1 MRTVAMTLV
10 LFVAATTMADDSAI
24 EARLAKLEQE
34 VTALRQENQ
43 QLRRDLG
50 VEVVARQ
57 SDVKMG
63 GKSEAL
69 QLGGMVQVQS
79 EAGDQGDARFTDG
92 NDRFY
97 LRRARLNAAGR
108 FLEEF
113 NFRAE
118 LELAGSLANTSAFR
132 AQLTDAYINWNRFD
146 SANVRVGQFKTPFG
160 FEQLYQDSQLTF
172 AERSLVSDRLT
183 PGRQLGAQAG
193 GEYWFDRFNWSVGVF
208 NGNGIN
214 QNFNDNDRFLEV
226 ARVSVAPVSGRYFDQ
241 PARWTVGIDSFR
253 SRDANVSVA
262 TEFGIDSTPTSGA
275 KDNIFAGVRRGIGY
289 DSQVQFGAFEAWGE
303 YLEVTFDP
311 ADRLPL
317 RHLRSNGWSGQ
328 LSAFVIDNKLQLAAR
343 REHFDPNTNTGR
355 NETSTTTLGANWYFK
370 QNDIKLQLDWLRSD
384 VPGLT
389 KTQQKWIARLQT
401 VF

>member
-10 LFVAATTMADDSAI
+10 LLVAASAIADDSAI

-34 VTALRQENQ
+34 VATLRQENR

-79 EAGDQGDARFTDG
+79 EAGDEGDARFSDP

-132 AQLTDAYINWNRFD
+132 AQLTDAYVNWNRFD
-146 SANVRVGQFKTPFG
+146 SANIRAGQFKTPFG

-193 GEYWFDRFNWSVGVF
+193 GEYWFERFNWAVGVF

-226 ARVSVAPVSGRYFDQ
+226 GRVSVAPVSGRYFDQ
-241 PARWTVGIDSFR
+241 PSRWTVGIDSFR

-262 TEFGIDSTPTSGA
+262 TEFGIDSTPTSAA
-275 KDNIFAGVRRGIGY
+275 KDNIFAGVRRGFGY
-289 DSQVQFGAFEAWGE
+289 DSQVQFGPFEAWGE
-303 YLEVTFDP
+303 YLQVTFDP
-311 ADRLPL
+311 ADRVPL
-317 RHLRSNGWSGQ
+317 GHLRSNGWSGQ

-343 REHFDPNTNTGR
+343 RERFDPNTNTGR

>member
-1 MRTVAMTLV
+1 MRTVAMALL
-10 LFVAATTMADDSAI
+10 LFVAVRATADDSAI

-79 EAGDQGDARFTDG
+79 EAGGQGDARFSDG

-118 LELAGSLANTSAFR
+118 LELAGSLSNTSGLR

-146 SANVRVGQFKTPFG
+146 SANVRAGQFKTPFG

-193 GEYWFDRFNWSVGVF
+193 GEYWFDRFNWAAGVF

-226 ARVSVAPVSGRYFDQ
+226 GRVSVAPVSGRYFDQ
-241 PARWTVGIDSFR
+241 PSRWTIGIDSFR
-253 SRDANVSVA
+253 SRDASVSVA
-262 TEFGIDSTPTSGA
+262 TEFGIDSTPTSAA
-275 KDNIFAGVRRGIGY
+275 KDNVFAGVRRGIGY
-289 DSQVQFGAFEAWGE
+289 DSQVQFGPVEAWGE
-303 YLEVTFDP
+303 YLQVTFDP
-311 ADRLPL
+311 ADRVPL
-317 RHLRSNGWSGQ
+317 RHVKSNGWSGQ
-328 LSAFVIDNKLQLAAR
+328 LSAFVIENKLQLAAR
-343 REHFDPNTNTGR
+343 RERFDPNTNAGR
-355 NETSTTTLGANWYFK
+355 NETNTTTLGANWYFK

>member
-1 MRTVAMTLV
+1 MRTVATALTVLV
-10 LFVAATTMADDSAI
+10 AVSAMADDSAI
-24 EARLAKLEQE
+24 EARLVKLEQE
-34 VTALRQENQ
+34 VATLRQENQ

-57 SDVKMG
+57 GDVKMA

-79 EAGDQGDARFTDG
+79 EAGDQGDARFSDG

-118 LELAGSLANTSAFR
+118 IELAGSLVNTSAFR
-132 AQLTDAYINWNRFD
+132 AQLTDAYVNWNRFD

-160 FEQLYQDSQLTF
+160 FEQLYNDPQLIF

-193 GEYWFDRFNWSVGVF
+193 GEYWFDRFNWAAGVF

-241 PARWTVGIDSFR
+241 PSRWTVGIDSFR
-253 SRDANVSVA
+253 SRDANVTV
-262 TEFGIDSTPTSGA
+262 TPEFGIDSTPTSAA
-275 KDNIFAGVRRGIGY
+275 KDNVFAGVRRGIGY
-289 DSQVQFGAFEAWGE
+289 DSQVQFGPVEAWGE
-303 YLEVTFDP
+303 YLQVTFDP
-311 ADRLPL
+311 ADRVPL

-328 LSAFVIDNKLQLAAR
+328 LSMFVIENKLQLAAR
-343 REHFDPNTNTGR
+343 RERFDPNANVAG

-384 VPGLT
+384 VPGVT

>member
-1 MRTVAMTLV
+1 MRIMAIALTL
-10 LFVAATTMADDSAI
+10 LVAANAMADDSAI
-24 EARLAKLEQE
+24 EARLIKLEQE
-34 VTALRQENQ
+34 VATLRQENE

-79 EAGDQGDARFTDG
+79 EAGDQGDARFSDG
-92 NDRFY
+92 NDRLY

-146 SANVRVGQFKTPFG
+146 SANVRAGQFKTPFG
-160 FEQLYQDSQLTF
+160 FEQLYNDPQLTF

-183 PGRQLGAQAG
+183 PGRQLGAQVG
-193 GEYWFDRFNWSVGVF
+193 GEAWFDRFNWAAGVF
-208 NGNGIN
+208 NGNGTN
-214 QNFNDNDRFLEV
+214 QNFNDNDRFLE
-226 ARVSVAPVSGRYFDQ
+226 AGRVSVAPVSGRYFDE
-241 PARWTVGIDSFR
+241 PARWTIGIDSFR
-253 SRDANVSVA
+253 SRDANVAQASD
-262 TEFGIDSTPTSGA
+262 FGIDSTPASAA
-275 KDNIFAGVRRGIGY
+275 KDNVFAGLRRGTGY
-289 DSQVQFGAFEAWGE
+289 DSQVQFGPVEAWGE
-303 YLEVTFDP
+303 YLQVTFDP

-317 RHLRSNGWSGQ
+317 RHLKSNGWSGQ
-328 LSAFVIDNKLQLAAR
+328 ISGFVIENKLQLAAR
-343 REHFDPNTNTGR
+343 RERFDPNTNASR

>member
-1 MRTVAMTLV
+1 MAVALIILT
-10 LFVAATTMADDSAI
+10 AASAMADDSAI
-24 EARLAKLEQE
+24 EARLIKLEQE
-34 VTALRQENQ
+34 VATLRQENE

-50 VEVVARQ
+50 IEVVARQ
-57 SDVKMG
+57 SGVKIA
-63 GKSEAL
+63 GKEEAL
-69 QLGGMVQVQS
+69 QFGGLVQVQS
-79 EAGDQGDARFTDG
+79 EAGDQGDARFSDG
-92 NDRFY
+92 NDRVY
-97 LRRARLNAAGR
+97 LRRARINATGR

-132 AQLTDAYINWNRFD
+132 AQLTDGYVNWNRFD

-193 GEYWFDRFNWSVGVF
+193 GEYWFDRFNWAVGVF

-226 ARVSVAPVSGRYFDQ
+226 GRVSVAPVSGRYFDQ
-241 PARWTVGIDSFR
+241 PSRWTIGIDSFR
-253 SRDANVSVA
+253 SRDANVTV
-262 TEFGIDSTPTSGA
+262 TPEFGIDSTPTSAA

-289 DSQVQFGAFEAWGE
+289 DSQVQVGPVEAWGE
-303 YLEVTFDP
+303 YLQVTFDP
-311 ADRLPL
+311 ADRVPL
-317 RHLRSNGWSGQ
+317 LHLKSNGWSGQ
-328 LSAFVIDNKLQLAAR
+328 LSAFVIENKLQLAAR
-343 REHFDPNTNTGR
+343 RERFDPNTNAGR

-384 VPGLT
+384 VPGLA

>member
-1 MRTVAMTLV
+1 MRVMAMALIIIT
-10 LFVAATTMADDSAI
+10 AASAMADDSAI
-24 EARLAKLEQE
+24 EARLNKLEQE
-34 VTALRQENQ
+34 VSTLRQENE

-50 VEVVARQ
+50 IEVVARQ
-57 SDVKMG
+57 SGVKIAGKEETLQFG
-63 GKSEAL
+63 GL
-69 QLGGMVQVQS
+69 VQVQS
-79 EAGDQGDARFTDG
+79 EAGDQGDARFSDG

-108 FLEEF
+108 FLDEF

-118 LELAGSLANTSAFR
+118 LELAGSLTNTSAFR
-132 AQLTDAYINWNRFD
+132 AQLTDAFINWNRFD
-146 SANVRVGQFKTPFG
+146 SANVRAGQFKTPFG
-160 FEQLYQDSQLTF
+160 FEQMYQDSQLTF

-193 GEYWFDRFNWSVGVF
+193 GEYWFDRFNWAVGVF

-226 ARVSVAPVSGRYFDQ
+226 GRVSVAPVSGRYFER
-241 PARWTVGIDSFR
+241 PTRWTIGIDSFR
-253 SRDANVSVA
+253 SRDANVSVP
-262 TEFGIDSTPTSGA
+262 TEFGIDSTPTSTA
-275 KDNIFAGVRRGIGY
+275 KDNVFAGVRRGIGY
-289 DSQVQFGAFEAWGE
+289 DSQVQVGPVEAWGE
-303 YLEVTFDP
+303 YLQVTFDP
-311 ADRLPL
+311 TDRLPL
-317 RHLRSNGWSGQ
+317 RHLKSNGWSGQ
-328 LSAFVIDNKLQLAAR
+328 LSAFVIENKLQLAAR
-343 REHFDPNTNTGR
+343 RERFDPNTNAGHNATR
-355 NETSTTTLGANWYFK
+355 TTTIGANWYFK

>member
-1 MRTVAMTLV
+1 MRTVAAALAFLV
-10 LFVAATTMADDSAI
+10 ASSAIADDEAI
-24 EARLAKLEQE
+24 EARLVKLEQE
-34 VTALRQENQ
+34 VAALRQENE

-50 VEVVARQ
+50 VEVGARQ
-57 SDVKMG
+57 SDVKMA
-63 GKSEAL
+63 GKSEGL
-69 QLGGMVQVQS
+69 QLGGMLQVQS
-79 EAGDQGDARFTDG
+79 EAGDPGDARFSDG
-92 NDRFY
+92 NDRLY
-97 LRRARLNAAGR
+97 MRRARINASGR

-183 PGRQLGAQAG
+183 PGRQLGVQTG
-193 GEYWFDRFNWSVGVF
+193 GETWFERFNWAVGVF

-226 ARVSVAPVSGRYFDQ
+226 GRVSVAPVSGRYFDQ
-241 PARWTVGIDSFR
+241 PSRWTVGIDSFR

-262 TEFGIDSTPTSGA
+262 TEFGVDSTPATA
-275 KDNIFAGVRRGIGY
+275 PKDNVFAGSRRGIGY
-289 DSQVQFGAFEAWGE
+289 DSQLQFGPFEAWGE
-303 YLEVTFDP
+303 YLQVTFDP
-311 ADRLPL
+311 ADRVPI
-317 RHLRSNGWSGQ
+317 RRLRSNGWSGQ
-328 LSAFVIDNKLQLAAR
+328 LSAFVIENKLQLAAR
-343 REHFDPNTNTGR
+343 RERFDPNANTAN
-355 NETSTTTLGANWYFK
+355 NETTTTTLGANWYFK
-370 QNDIKLQLDWLRSD
+370 QNDIKLQLNWLRSD

>member
-1 MRTVAMTLV
+1 MRIVAMTLG
-10 LFVAATTMADDSAI
+10 LFVVATAMADDAI

-79 EAGDQGDARFTDG
+79 EAGGQGDARFSDG

-118 LELAGSLANTSAFR
+118 LELAGSLANTSALR
-132 AQLTDAYINWNRFD
+132 AQLTDAYINWNRLD
-146 SANVRVGQFKTPFG
+146 SANVRAGQFKTPFG

-172 AERSLVSDRLT
+172 AERSLVSDRLA

-193 GEYWFDRFNWSVGVF
+193 GDYWFDRFNWAAGVF

-241 PARWTVGIDSFR
+241 PSRWTFGIDSFR

-262 TEFGIDSTPTSGA
+262 TEFGIDSTPTSAA
-275 KDNIFAGVRRGIGY
+275 KDNVFAGVRRGIGY
-289 DSQVQFGAFEAWGE
+289 DSQAQFGPVEAWGE
-303 YLEVTFDP
+303 YLQVTFNP

-317 RHLRSNGWSGQ
+317 RQLKSNGWSGQ
-328 LSAFVIDNKLQLAAR
+328 LSAFVIENKLQLAAR
-343 REHFDPNTNTGR
+343 RERFDPNANVAG

>member
-1 MRTVAMTLV
+1 MRTVAMALTV
-10 LFVAATTMADDSAI
+10 FIAVSAMADDNAI
-24 EARLAKLEQE
+24 EARLIKLEQE
-34 VTALRQENQ
+34 VAALRQENE

-57 SDVKMG
+57 GDVKMG
-63 GKSEAL
+63 GKSEGL

-79 EAGDQGDARFTDG
+79 EAGDQGDARFSDG

-97 LRRARLNAAGR
+97 LRRARLNATGR

-160 FEQLYQDSQLTF
+160 FEQLYADPLLTF

-183 PGRQLGAQAG
+183 PARQLGAQAG
-193 GEYWFDRFNWSVGVF
+193 GEAWFDRFNWAVGLF

-214 QNFNDNDRFLEV
+214 QNFNDNDRFLEA
-226 ARVSVAPVSGRYFDQ
+226 ARVSVTPISGRYFDE
-241 PARWTVGIDSFR
+241 PGRWSIGVNNFR
-253 SRDANVSVA
+253 SRDASVSVA
-262 TEFGIDSTPTSGA
+262 PEFGIDSTPTSAA
-275 KDNIFAGVRRGIGY
+275 KDNVFAGERRGIGY
-289 DSQVQFGAFEAWGE
+289 DSQVQLGPFEAWGE
-303 YLEVTFDP
+303 YLQVAFDP
-311 ADRLPL
+311 ADHVPF

-328 LSAFVIDNKLQLAAR
+328 LSAFVVANKLQLAAR
-343 REHFDPNTNTGR
+343 RERFDPNTNTSR
-355 NETSTTTLGANWYFK
+355 DETSTTTLGANWYFK
-370 QNDIKLQLDWLRSD
+370 QNDIKLQFDWLRSD

>member
-1 MRTVAMTLV
+1 MRAIAMALTIFIAMNAL
-10 LFVAATTMADDSAI
+10 ADDAAI

-34 VTALRQENQ
+34 VAALRQENQ

-57 SDVKMG
+57 ADVKMS
-63 GKSEAL
+63 GKAEGL
-69 QLGGMVQVQS
+69 QLGGMVQVQT
-79 EAGDQGDARFTDG
+79 EAGDQGDARFSDAS
-92 NDRFY
+92 DRVY
-97 LRRARLNAAGR
+97 LRRARLNASGR

-160 FEQLYQDSQLTF
+160 FEQLYQDSQLYF
-172 AERSLVSDRLT
+172 AERSLANDRLT
-183 PGRQLGAQAG
+183 PGRQLGAQVG
-193 GEYWFDRFNWSVGVF
+193 GEAWFDRFNWSLGLF

-214 QNFNDNDRFLEV
+214 QNFNDNDRFMEV
-226 ARVSVAPVSGRYFDQ
+226 ARVSVAPVSGRFFDE
-241 PARWTVGIDSFR
+241 PGRWTIGVDNFHSGDT
-253 SRDANVSVA
+253 NVAVA
-262 TEFGIDSTPTSGA
+262 TEFGIDSTPSSAA
-275 KDNIFAGVRRGIGY
+275 KDNIFAGSRRGIGY
-289 DSQVQFGAFEAWGE
+289 DSQVQFGPVEAWGE
-303 YLEVTFDP
+303 YLRVTFNP
-311 ADRLPL
+311 TDRLPL
-317 RHLRSNGWSGQ
+317 RGFRSSGWSGQ
-328 LSAFVIDNKLQLAAR
+328 LTAFVIENKLQLAAR
-343 REHFDPNTNTGR
+343 RERFDPNESVAA

>member
-1 MRTVAMTLV
+1 MRVMAMALIILT
-10 LFVAATTMADDSAI
+10 AASAMADDSAI
-24 EARLAKLEQE
+24 EARLSKLEQE
-34 VTALRQENQ
+34 VNALRRENE

-57 SDVKMG
+57 SGVKIA
-63 GKSEAL
+63 GKEEAL
-69 QLGGMVQVQS
+69 QFGGLVQVQS
-79 EAGDQGDARFTDG
+79 EAGDTGDARFSDG
-92 NDRFY
+92 NDRLY
-97 LRRARLNAAGR
+97 LRRARINATGR

-118 LELAGSLANTSAFR
+118 LELAGSLANATGLR

-172 AERSLVSDRLT
+172 AERSLASDRLT
-183 PGRQLGAQAG
+183 PGRQLGAQVG
-193 GEYWFDRFNWSVGVF
+193 GEYWFDRFNWTVGVF

-214 QNFNDNDRFLEV
+214 QNFNDNDHFLEMG
-226 ARVSVAPVSGRYFDQ
+226 RVSVAPVSGRYFDQ
-241 PARWTVGIDSFR
+241 PSRWTVGIDSFR
-253 SRDANVSVA
+253 SRDANVSV
-262 TEFGIDSTPTSGA
+262 TPEFGIDSSPTSAA
-275 KDNIFAGVRRGIGY
+275 KDNLFAGVRRGIGY
-289 DSQVQFGAFEAWGE
+289 DSQVQFGPVEAWGE
-303 YLEVTFDP
+303 YLQVTFDP

-317 RHLRSNGWSGQ
+317 RHLKSNGWSGQ
-328 LSAFVIDNKLQLAAR
+328 LSAFVIENKLQLAAR
-343 REHFDPNTNTGR
+343 RDRFDPNTNTGH

-384 VPGLT
+384 VPGVT
-389 KTQQKWIARLQT
+389 KAQQKWIARLQT

>member
-1 MRTVAMTLV
+1 MRTMATALTVLVAV
-10 LFVAATTMADDSAI
+10 SAMADDSAI

-34 VTALRQENQ
+34 VTTLRQENQ

-57 SDVKMG
+57 GDVKMG

-79 EAGDQGDARFTDG
+79 EAGDQGDTRFSDG

-118 LELAGSLANTSAFR
+118 LELAGSLANTSALR

-146 SANVRVGQFKTPFG
+146 SANVRAGQFKTPFG

-193 GEYWFDRFNWSVGVF
+193 GEYWYDRLNWAAGVF

-226 ARVSVAPVSGRYFDQ
+226 GRVSVAPVSGRYFDQ
-241 PARWTVGIDSFR
+241 PSRWTVGIDSFR

-262 TEFGIDSTPTSGA
+262 TEFGIDSTPTSAA
-275 KDNIFAGVRRGIGY
+275 KDNVFAGVRRGIGY
-289 DSQVQFGAFEAWGE
+289 DSQVQFGPVEAWGE
-303 YLEVTFDP
+303 YLQVTFDP

-317 RHLRSNGWSGQ
+317 RHLKSNGWSGQ
-328 LSAFVIDNKLQLAAR
+328 LSAFVIGNKLQLAAR
-343 REHFDPNTNTGR
+343 RERFDPNANVAG

-389 KTQQKWIARLQT
+389 KMQQKWIARLQT

>member
-10 LFVAATTMADDSAI
+10 LFVAASAMADDSAI

-34 VTALRQENQ
+34 VATLRQENQ

-79 EAGDQGDARFTDG
+79 EAGDQGDARFSDG

-118 LELAGSLANTSAFR
+118 LDLAGSLANTTAFR
-132 AQLTDAYINWNRFD
+132 AQLTDAYVNWNRFD

-160 FEQLYQDSQLTF
+160 LEQLYQDSQLTF

-193 GEYWFDRFNWSVGVF
+193 GEYWFDRFNWAAGVF

-241 PARWTVGIDSFR
+241 PSRWTIGIDSFR
-253 SRDANVSVA
+253 SRDANVSMA
-262 TEFGIDSTPTSGA
+262 TEFGIDSTPTSAA

-289 DSQVQFGAFEAWGE
+289 DSQVQFGPFEAWGE
-303 YLEVTFDP
+303 YLQVTFDP
-311 ADRLPL
+311 SDRLPL
-317 RHLRSNGWSGQ
+317 GHLKSNGWSGQ

-343 REHFDPNTNTGR
+343 RERFDPNANVAG
-355 NETSTTTLGANWYFK
+355 NETATTTLGANWYFK